1 MKKLSILALTLILVV
16 GLLTGCRTP
25 MNDDGTEG
33 SAEDTVSTTKPVT
46 GTTGITTPTLDITLP
61 SAPDGTS
68 TSHPTGSTT

>member
-1 MKKLSILALTLILVV
+1 MKQLSILALTLILVV

-33 SAEDTVSTTKPVT
+33 SAEDTVSTTKPVA

-61 SAPDGTS
+61 SATDGTS
-68 TSHPTGSTT
+68 TSNPTGSTT

>member
-61 SAPDGTS
+61 SATDETS
-68 TSHPTGSTT
+68 TSNPTGSTT

>member
-33 SAEDTVSTTKPVT
+33 SAEDTVATTKPVT

-61 SAPDGTS
+61 SATDGTS
-68 TSHPTGSTT
+68 TSNPTGSTT

>member
-16 GLLTGCRTP
+16 GLLTACRTP

-61 SAPDGTS
+61 SATDGTS
-68 TSHPTGSTT
+68 TSNPTGSTT

>member
-61 SAPDGTS
+61 SATDGTL
-68 TSHPTGSTT
+68 TSNPTGSTT